1 MSDISLAVGDGARR
15 MTYAELAT
23 VRGISL
29 PSARRLVLRHHWP
42 RQVGNDGVVRVTVP
56 LSALGKASK
65 PAGSRDVT
73 TDPVTSNATDPVTP
87 PAVATTDPVTDPMTV
102 IAIHTLSQAVEMLGE
117 DLGIANR
124 RIDDLLTALSDAR
137 TAAMISSNE
146 AAALRAQLELLTG
159 PRRPWWRRW
168 WRRSSVAR
176 VRQTGNRCPKL

>member
-1 MSDISLAVGDGARR
+1 
-15 MTYAELAT
+15 
-23 VRGISL
+23 
-29 PSARRLVLRHHWP
+29 
-42 RQVGNDGVVRVTVP
+42 
-56 LSALGKASK
+56 
-65 PAGSRDVT
+65 
-73 TDPVTSNATDPVTP
+73 
-87 PAVATTDPVTDPMTV
+87 
-102 IAIHTLSQAVEMLGE
+102 MLGE

-124 RIDDLLTALSDAR
+124 RIDDLLAALSDAR